1 MKTIAQQLNWNFKVN
16 GNLIIKGENGK
27 EIYYED
33 SKEFWLKREYDAQGN
48 QTYYENSDGLIIDNR
63 PNHHL
68 KPCEGKAVESDDVK
82 VIRI

>member
-1 MKTIAQQLNWNFKVN
+1 MEIGQRENMMPKA
-16 GNLIIKGENGK
+16 IK
-27 EIYYED
+27 
-33 SKEFWLKREYDAQGN
+33 
-48 QTYYENSDGLIIDNR
+48 TYYENSDGLIIDNR